1 MNEFILSLFFIGII
15 MAVIGYYQSNANC
28 PQNKI
33 IYKYVDQTIEEN
45 QKGVNP
51 DLVNMFL
58 DMFEDA
64 PLLM

>member
-1 MNEFILSLFFIGII
+1 